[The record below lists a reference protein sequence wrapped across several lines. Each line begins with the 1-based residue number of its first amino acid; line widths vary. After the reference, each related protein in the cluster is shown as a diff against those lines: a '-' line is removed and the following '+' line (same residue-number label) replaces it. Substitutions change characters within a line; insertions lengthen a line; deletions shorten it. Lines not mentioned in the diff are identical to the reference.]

1 MRPSSMRPSPLR
13 HSPFSRSQR
22 LTIVLGIMV
31 IVLLLVILQLWL
43 FMATME
49 AYLGGN
55 DNIVVPGLIAS
66 VACLLLNFGL
76 FHYLRNL
83 DR

>member
-1 MRPSSMRPSPLR
+1 MR

-22 LTIVLGIMV
+22 LTVVLGILL

-43 FMATME
+43 FTATME

-55 DNIVVPGLIAS
+55 DNIVIPALLAS
-66 VACLLLNFGL
+66 IVCFLLNFGL

>member
-1 MRPSSMRPSPLR
+1 MKPSHVRPSHASR
-13 HSPFSRSQR
+13 SPFSRSQR
-22 LTIVLGIMV
+22 STIVLGIMA

-66 VACLLLNFGL
+66 IICLLFNFGL

>member
-1 MRPSSMRPSPLR
+1 MKPSPAR

-22 LTIVLGIMV
+22 STIVLGIMT

-55 DNIVVPGLIAS
+55 DNIVVPGLLAS
-66 VACLLLNFGL
+66 IVCLLLNFGL
-76 FHYLRNL
+76 FYYLRNL

>member
-1 MRPSSMRPSPLR
+1 MKPSRVR

-22 LTIVLGIMV
+22 STIVTGIML

-55 DNIVVPGLIAS
+55 DNIVLPGLIAS
-66 VACLLLNFGL
+66 VVCFGLNFGL

>member
-1 MRPSSMRPSPLR
+1 MRR
-13 HSPFSRSQR
+13 SPFSRSQR
-22 LTIVLGIMV
+22 STIVLGIMA
-31 IVLLLVILQLWL
+31 IVLVLVILQLWL

-55 DNIVVPGLIAS
+55 DNIVVPGLLAS
-66 VACLLLNFGL
+66 IACLLLNIGL

>member
-1 MRPSSMRPSPLR
+1 MKPSRMKPSS
-13 HSPFSRSQR
+13 FSRSQR
-22 LTIVLGIMV
+22 STIVTGIMV

-55 DNIVVPGLIAS
+55 NNIILPGLIAS
-66 VACLLLNFGL
+66 VVCLLLNFGL

>member
-1 MRPSSMRPSPLR
+1 MR

-22 LTIVLGIMV
+22 LTIVLGIML

-55 DNIVVPGLIAS
+55 NNIVIPGLIAS
-66 VACLLLNFGL
+66 VVCFALNFGL

>member
-1 MRPSSMRPSPLR
+1 MRPSSWK

-22 LTIVLGIMV
+22 LTVVLGILL
-31 IVLLLVILQLWL
+31 IVFLLVILQLWL

-55 DNIVVPGLIAS
+55 DNIVWPALLAS
-66 VACLLLNFGL
+66 VACFLLNFGL
-76 FHYLRNL
+76 FYYLRNL

>member
-1 MRPSSMRPSPLR
+1 MRR
-13 HSPFSRSQR
+13 SPFSRSQR
-22 LTIVLGIMV
+22 STIVLGIMT

-55 DNIVVPGLIAS
+55 DNIVVPGLVAS

>member
-1 MRPSSMRPSPLR
+1 MKPSS
-13 HSPFSRSQR
+13 FSRSQR
-22 LTIVLGIMV
+22 MTIVLGIMLF
-31 IVLLLVILQLWL
+31 VLLLVILQLWL

-55 DNIVVPGLIAS
+55 DNIVIPALIAS
-66 VACLLLNFGL
+66 IICLLLNFGL

>member
-1 MRPSSMRPSPLR
+1 MKPS
-13 HSPFSRSQR
+13 HSRRSLFSRSQR
-22 LTIVLGIMV
+22 STIGLGIMA

-66 VACLLLNFGL
+66 VVCLLLNFGL

>member
-1 MRPSSMRPSPLR
+1 MRPSSIKPSAMR

-55 DNIVVPGLIAS
+55 DSIVVPGLIAS

-83 DR
+83 DK

>member
-1 MRPSSMRPSPLR
+1 MRR
-13 HSPFSRSQR
+13 SPFSRSQR
-22 LTIVLGIMV
+22 MTIVLGIMT

-66 VACLLLNFGL
+66 IACLLLNFGL

>member
-1 MRPSSMRPSPLR
+1 MRPSALR

-22 LTIVLGIMV
+22 LTVVLGILL

-55 DNIVVPGLIAS
+55 DNIVLPALLAS
-66 VACLLLNFGL
+66 IVCFLLNFGL

>member
-1 MRPSSMRPSPLR
+1 MRR
-13 HSPFSRSQR
+13 SPFSRSQR
-22 LTIVLGIMV
+22 STIVTGIML

-49 AYLGGN
+49 AYLSGN
-55 DNIVVPGLIAS
+55 DNIVIPGLIAS
-66 VACLLLNFGL
+66 VICLFLNFGL